1 VGTGARTKEKE
12 AAMSTIGGQQQ
23 IEEVRRAIREGR
35 AYLKTFAG
43 VRNVT
48 AYNDATGWAMTSN
61 GAWMDQ
67 RSFVVILDDI
77 KITPE
82 AQQ

>member
-1 VGTGARTKEKE
+1 
-12 AAMSTIGGQQQ
+12 MSTMERQQQ
-23 IEEVRRAIREGR
+23 LEEVHRAIREGR
-35 AYLKTFAG
+35 AYLETFVG

-48 AYNDATGWAMTSN
+48 AYNDATGWAKTSN

-67 RSFVVILDDI
+67 RSFMVTIDDI

-82 AQQ
+82 TMR

>member
-1 VGTGARTKEKE
+1 
-12 AAMSTIGGQQQ
+12 MNTIERQQQ
-23 IEEVRRAIREGR
+23 LEEVRRAIREGR

-67 RSFVVILDDI
+67 RSFMVTLDDI
-77 KITPE
+77 KVTPE
-82 AQQ
+82 TRR